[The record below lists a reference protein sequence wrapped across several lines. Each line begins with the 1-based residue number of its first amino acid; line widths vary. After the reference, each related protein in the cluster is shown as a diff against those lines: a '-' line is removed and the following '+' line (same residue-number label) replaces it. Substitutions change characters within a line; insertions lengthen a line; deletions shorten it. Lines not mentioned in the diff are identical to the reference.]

1 MSWTEGRGYQNAV
14 SVVVLIV
21 LGAQTAT
28 LIPNALQR
36 GSGGAWWPFLTY
48 GMYAT
53 SNQPGQTIDVHYL
66 LSGVTS
72 DGREV
77 EITRE
82 DLGLR
87 FFDYQLLTTK
97 LAHRDHRE
105 GLAILRKRY
114 PQPLSEVI
122 IKTYP
127 LKLTREGAA
136 PAPSTVVK
144 RLVVSTAEQKEFRR

>member
-1 MSWTEGRGYQNAV
+1 MSWTLGRGYQNAV
-14 SVVVLIV
+14 SVVVLVV

-36 GSGGAWWPFLTY
+36 GPGGKWWPFLTY

-66 LSGVTS
+66 LSGITQ

-77 EITRE
+77 EITRN

-87 FFDYQLLTTK
+87 FFDYQILTVK
-97 LAHRDHRE
+97 LAHRDQRE
-105 GLAILRKRY
+105 GLAVLRKRY

-122 IKTYP
+122 VKTYP
-127 LKLTREGAA
+127 LKLTREGAV

-144 RLVVSTAEQKEFRR
+144 RLVVPPPDRKESRR